1 MTEKKN
7 LSCSFCGK
15 NREAVDKLIAGPSV
29 YICNECVTLSYEI
42 IITDKPG
49 KDSKSLSSENLPQPQ
64 EIKKFLDEYIVGHE
78 NAKELFAVS
87 AYNHYKRIFY
97 SGQDEIELEKSNILL
112 VGPTGTGKTLFAKT
126 LAKKLNVPF
135 AIADATTLTEAGYVG
150 DDVES
155 VIERLLTLA
164 NYDIDLAQRGIV
176 YIDEVDKKARRSESN
191 VATRD
196 VSGEGVQQ
204 ALLRLVEGTVIKVKL
219 GNGKKYSEDF
229 IEFDTA
235 NVLFILGGAFVGIEK
250 NIERRLRKSSTI
262 GFGAK
267 VITEAEKQ
275 NLLRSVSAEDLIDY
289 GLIPELLGRLPII
302 APLDN
307 LTEDQLV
314 YVMTSVKNS
323 VLTQN
328 QKLLEMDNLKLS
340 FGNEFIRSAATLAI
354 KRKLGARALKGVVEE
369 PLINIMYRAP
379 ELKKQ
384 GVVEI
389 MFDKYPVSNSHA
401 PILKYEDGKTE
412 IDTQYKTCLLYT
424 SPSPRDRQKSRMP
437 SSA

>member
-1 MTEKKN
+1 MLN
-7 LSCSFCGK
+7 CSFCGK
-15 NREAVDKLIAGPSV
+15 SRDSVEKIIAGPNV
-29 YICNECVTLSYEI
+29 YICNECVVLSYNI
-42 IITDKPG
+42 VQKIDKPEEESDFG
-49 KDSKSLSSENLPQPQ
+49 TLPSPK
-64 EIKKFLDEYIVGHE
+64 EIKEHLDEYIIGHE
-78 NAKELFAVS
+78 SAKELLSVS
-87 AYNHYKRIFY
+87 AYNHYKRVL
-97 SGQDEIELEKSNILL
+97 SDDETIELEKTNVLL
-112 VGPTGTGKTLFAKT
+112 IGPTGTGKTLFAKT

-150 DDVES
+150 EDVES
-155 VIERLLTLA
+155 VLERLLTIA
-164 NYDIDLAQRGIV
+164 DFDIDLAQKGIV
-176 YIDEVDKKARRSESN
+176 YIDEIDKKARRSESN

-204 ALLRLVEGTVIKVKL
+204 ALLRLIEGTTTKVKIST
-219 GNGKKYSEDF
+219 GKKYADDY
-229 IEFDTA
+229 IDFDTT
-235 NVLFILGGAFVGIEK
+235 NVLFIVGGAFVGIEK

-328 QKLLEMDNLKLS
+328 QKLLEIDNLKLS
-340 FGNEFIRSAATLAI
+340 FGDEFIRSAATLAI

-369 PLINIMYRAP
+369 TLINIMYRAP

-389 MFDKYPVSNSHA
+389 ILDKYPVSSSHA
-401 PILKYEDGKTE
+401 PILKYEDGRTE
-412 IDTQYKTCLLYT
+412 IDTQYKTY
-424 SPSPRDRQKSRMP
+424 RGINEEVD
-437 SSA
+437 

>member
-29 YICNECVTLSYEI
+29 YICNECITLSYNI
-42 IITDKPG
+42 IVNEKPV
-49 KDSKSLSSENLPQPQ
+49 KDEDELSLENLPQPL
-64 EIKKFLDEYIVGHE
+64 EIKQFLDEYIVGHE

-97 SGQDEIELEKSNILL
+97 PEQDEIELEKSNILL

-164 NYDIDLAQRGIV
+164 DYDIDLAQRGIV

-204 ALLRLVEGTVIKVKL
+204 ALLRLVEGTNIKVKL
-219 GNGKKYSEDF
+219 GNSKKFADDY
-229 IEFDTA
+229 IEFDTS
-235 NVLFILGGAFVGIEK
+235 NVLFILGGAFVGVEKTIEK
-250 NIERRLRKSSTI
+250 RLKKSSTI
-262 GFGAK
+262 GFNATVIDADAK
-267 VITEAEKQ
+267 
-275 NLLRSVSAEDLIDY
+275 NGLLSKLLPEDVIDY
-289 GLIPELLGRLPII
+289 GLIPELVGRLPILI
-302 APLDN
+302 SLEN
-307 LTEDQLV
+307 LTEAQLKQV
-314 YVMTSVKNS
+314 LSVKNNS
-323 VLTQN
+323 VDQVKTL
-328 QKLLEMDNLKLS
+328 
-340 FGNEFIRSAATLAI
+340 LAI
-354 KRKLGARALKGVVEE
+354 DKLELEFTEKFYSDVAKIAIKQKLGARSVKSIVEYSVM
-369 PLINIMYRAP
+369 NIMYRAP
-379 ELKKQ
+379 ELQKI
-384 GVVEI
+384 GVTKVV
-389 MFDKYPVSNSHA
+389 FDNYPISLDKVPTLVYS
-401 PILKYEDGKTE
+401 DGHTHTDKE
-412 IDTQYKTCLLYT
+412 YKIYRGLNEKATLE
-424 SPSPRDRQKSRMP
+424 
-437 SSA
+437 

>member
-1 MTEKKN
+1 MPETKMLN
-7 LSCSFCGK
+7 CSFCGK
-15 NREAVDKLIAGPSV
+15 SRDSVEKIIAGPNV
-29 YICNECVTLSYEI
+29 YICNECVVLSYNI
-42 IITDKPG
+42 VQKIDKPEEESDFG
-49 KDSKSLSSENLPQPQ
+49 TLPSPK
-64 EIKKFLDEYIVGHE
+64 EIKEHLDEYIIGHE
-78 NAKELFAVS
+78 SAKELLSVS
-87 AYNHYKRIFY
+87 AYNHYKRVL
-97 SGQDEIELEKSNILL
+97 SDDETIELEKTNVLL
-112 VGPTGTGKTLFAKT
+112 IGPTGTGKTLFAKT

-150 DDVES
+150 EDVES
-155 VIERLLTLA
+155 VLERLLTIA
-164 NYDIDLAQRGIV
+164 DFDIDLAQKGIV
-176 YIDEVDKKARRSESN
+176 YIDEIDKKARRSESN

-204 ALLRLVEGTVIKVKL
+204 ALLRLIEGTTTKVKIST
-219 GNGKKYSEDF
+219 GKKYADDY
-229 IEFDTA
+229 IDFDTT
-235 NVLFILGGAFVGIEK
+235 NVLFIVGGAFVGIEK

-328 QKLLEMDNLKLS
+328 QKLLEIDNLKLS
-340 FGNEFIRSAATLAI
+340 FGDEFIRSAATLAI

-369 PLINIMYRAP
+369 TLINIMYRAP

-389 MFDKYPVSNSHA
+389 ILDKYPVSSSHA
-401 PILKYEDGKTE
+401 PILKYEDGRTE
-412 IDTQYKTCLLYT
+412 IDTQYKTY
-424 SPSPRDRQKSRMP
+424 RGINEEVD
-437 SSA
+437 